1 MQVFWCHNG
10 DEFTLPFLEPFDI
23 SKFFF
28 SPKSSRYQSLPVHVF
43 LKPQS
48 HVIHVEQPGTRWATF
63 SASFYHAQ
71 TFTIDDYIMTYLLFQ
86 NSQKHYR
93 RPDQNR
99 HDSNT
104 IHNCIFKINAIMP
117 IMKINIY
124 ITGTLNCIP
133 SSE

>member
-10 DEFTLPFLEPFDI
+10 DEFTLRFLEPSDI

-28 SPKSSRYQSLPVHVF
+28 CPKSSRYQSLPVHVF

-63 SASFYHAQ
+63 SASFHHAQ
-71 TFTIDDYIMTYLLFQ
+71 TITIDDYNDSSFIP

-93 RPDQNR
+93 RPNQIR
-99 HDSNT
+99 HDSNS
-104 IHNCIFKINAIMP
+104 IHNCIFKKTRLCPLLAAD
-117 IMKINIY
+117 
-124 ITGTLNCIP
+124 L
-133 SSE
+133 